1 VQYKFLFQSN
11 IILLMKRILY
21 IEDDPANFLLV
32 KRALEAGGGVEVVN
46 APDGESGLKLAA
58 ELTPALVLVDLQ
70 LPVLDGVEVTRRIK
84 RDEKLAGIPVLV
96 LTANVM
102 AGEKERAL
110 AAGCDGFVSK
120 PFNLAAFRQKIKELL
135 GG

>member
-1 VQYKFLFQSN
+1 
-11 IILLMKRILY
+11 MKRILY

-84 RDEKLAGIPVLV
+84 CDEKLAGIPVLV

>member
-1 VQYKFLFQSN
+1 
-11 IILLMKRILY
+11 MKRILY

-32 KRALEAGGGVEVVN
+32 KRALEAGGGIEVIN

-58 ELTPALVLVDLQ
+58 ELMPALVLVDLQ

-84 RDEKLAGIPVLV
+84 RDEKLAGVPVLV

-102 AGEKERAL
+102 AGEKERAQ